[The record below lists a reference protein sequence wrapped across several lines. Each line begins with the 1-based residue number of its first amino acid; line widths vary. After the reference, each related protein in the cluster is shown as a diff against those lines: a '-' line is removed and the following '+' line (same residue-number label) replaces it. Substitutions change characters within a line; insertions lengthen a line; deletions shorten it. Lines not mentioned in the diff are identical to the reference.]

1 MKNKFLI
8 LTTALL
14 FSFLSTV
21 FAAPENNKSENNKPE
36 SIGEVESWLSKMH
49 QAAHMVNY
57 QGVFV
62 YGQKNNLSSMRIIH
76 SADAS
81 GERERLLSLDGTG
94 REVIRNKNSVTC
106 ILPDSK
112 SVMVEKN
119 RPKSNFPPAFPVKV
133 NELSR
138 NYTFYLAGK
147 ETVAGHTAQ
156 KIIIQP
162 KDKYRYGHTL
172 WIDDKTGLL
181 LKTYLMNEANQA
193 VEKFMFTQI
202 DFMEKV
208 PEKLLKPSITGE
220 NFTWYE
226 SGKKKSDEKD
236 IPSKWRVK
244 HLPNGFNADMNR
256 KHVMPRSGI
265 AIEQLMYSDGLSS
278 ISVFIEKHSNKN
290 DQITGHSRMGA
301 INACGR
307 ALKNGIHVT
316 VVGEVTHAAV
326 KMMCD
331 SVYQKK

>member
-1 MKNKFLI
+1 MKNKFL
-8 LTTALL
+8 LL
-14 FSFLSTV
+14 STSLFLSV
-21 FAAPENNKSENNKPE
+21 SSSVLADDGASNKVIET
-36 SIGEVESWLSKMH
+36 WLSKMH
-49 QAAHMVNY
+49 KAAHMVNY

-62 YGQKNNLSSMRIIH
+62 YGQKNNLSSMKIIH
-76 SADAS
+76 STNGGS
-81 GERERLLSLDGTG
+81 ERERLLSLDGTG
-94 REVIRNKNSVTC
+94 REVIRNKDTVTC

-119 RPKSNFPPAFPVKV
+119 RPKSNFPPEFPVKIE
-133 NELSR
+133 ELSR
-138 NYTFYLAGK
+138 NYSFYLSGK
-147 ETVAGHTAQ
+147 EMVAGQTAQ

-162 KDKYRYGHTL
+162 KDEFRYGHAL
-172 WIDDKTGLL
+172 WIDTKTGLL
-181 LKTYLMNEANQA
+181 LKTHLMNDAKQA

-202 DFMEKV
+202 DFMNIV
-208 PEKLLKPSITGE
+208 PEKLLKPSISGD

-226 SGKKKSDEKD
+226 SGKTNEEVKHL
-236 IPSKWRVK
+236 PSKWRVK
-244 HLPNGFNADMNR
+244 DLPSGFTADMTR

-278 ISVFIEKHSNKN
+278 VSIFIEKHSNN
-290 DQITGHSRMGA
+290 DDQIIGDSTMGA

-331 SVYQKK
+331 SVYQIK

>member
-1 MKNKFLI
+1 MKNKSLI
-8 LTTALL
+8 LIPSLVFFYLSNALA
-14 FSFLSTV
+14 V
-21 FAAPENNKSENNKPE
+21 SETK
-36 SIGEVESWLSKMH
+36 SIGSNDDVEMWLSKMH
-49 QAAHMVNY
+49 KAAHMVNY
-57 QGVFV
+57 NGVFV

-76 SADAS
+76 GADDS

-119 RPKSNFPPAFPVKV
+119 RPESDFPPAFPVKIDK
-133 NELSR
+133 LSR
-138 NYTFYLAGK
+138 NYTFHLSGK
-147 ETVAGHTAQ
+147 EMVAGHSAQ

-162 KDKYRYGHTL
+162 KDQYRYGHAL

-181 LKTYLMNEANQA
+181 LKTHLMNESRQA

-202 DFMEKV
+202 DFMNTV
-208 PEKLLKPSITGE
+208 PEKMLKPSISGE

-226 SGKKKSDEKD
+226 SGKAKKEHSSA
-236 IPSKWRVK
+236 PSNWRVK
-244 HLPNGFNADMNR
+244 NLPNGFTADMNR

-265 AIEQLMYSDGLSS
+265 AIEQLVYSDGLSS
-278 ISVFIEKHSNKN
+278 VSVFIEKHSDKN
-290 DQITGHSRMGA
+290 DQIIGDSTMGA

-307 ALKNGIHVT
+307 VLKNGIHVT
-316 VVGEVTHAAV
+316 VVGEVTHLAV

-331 SVYQKK
+331 SVYQIK

>member
-8 LTTALL
+8 SIIGLL
-14 FSFLSTV
+14 LSV
-21 FAAPENNKSENNKPE
+21 LSNVNADVGNSKSVSKDL
-36 SIGEVESWLSKMH
+36 VESWLSKMH
-49 QAAHMVNY
+49 KAAHMVNY
-57 QGVFV
+57 QGIFV

-76 SADAS
+76 SADS
-81 GERERLLSLDGTG
+81 TGERERLLSLDGTG
-94 REVIRNKNSVTC
+94 REVIRTKNSVTC

-119 RPKSNFPPAFPVKV
+119 RPKSNFPPAFPVKI
-133 NELSR
+133 NQLSR
-138 NYTFYLAGK
+138 NYTFYLAAK
-147 ETVAGHTAQ
+147 EMVAGQTAQ

-162 KDKYRYGHTL
+162 KDKFRYGHAL

-181 LKTYLMNEANQA
+181 LKTHLMNENKQA

-202 DFMEKV
+202 EFMKKV
-208 PEKLLKPSITGE
+208 PEKLLKASISGE

-226 SGKKKSDEKD
+226 SGKAKKEEKN

-244 HLPNGFNADMNR
+244 HLPSGFHTDMNR

-265 AIEQLMYSDGLSS
+265 AIEQLVYSDGLSS
-278 ISVFIEKHSNKN
+278 VSVFIEKHSTKD
-290 DQITGHSRMGA
+290 DQITGHSQMGA

-307 ALKNGIHVT
+307 VLKNGIHVT

-331 SVYQKK
+331 SVYQIK

>member
-1 MKNKFLI
+1 MKNKFLFI
-8 LTTALL
+8 TIFL
-14 FSFLSTV
+14 F
-21 FAAPENNKSENNKPE
+21 A
-36 SIGEVESWLSKMH
+36 VESVLADQTNIKQVEPWLSKMH
-49 QAAHMVNY
+49 RAAHMSNY

-62 YGQKNNLSSMRIIH
+62 YGQSDNLSSMKIVH
-76 SADAS
+76 STDGL

-119 RPKSNFPPAFPVKV
+119 RPQSNFPPAFPVKI
-133 NELSR
+133 NELLETYDFHLS
-138 NYTFYLAGK
+138 GK
-147 ETVAGHTAQ
+147 EMVAGQIAQ
-156 KIIIQP
+156 KITIKP
-162 KDKYRYGHTL
+162 KDKFRYGHAL
-172 WIDDKTGLL
+172 WIDEKSGLL
-181 LKTYLMNEANQA
+181 LKTHLMNENGKA

-202 DFMEKV
+202 NYMDKV
-208 PEKLLKPSITGE
+208 PEKLLKPSIKGE

-226 SGKKKSDEKD
+226 SGEPKKEKANV
-236 IPSKWRVK
+236 PSKWTVK
-244 HLPNGFNADMNR
+244 NLPTGFKADMNR

-278 ISVFIEKHSNKN
+278 VSVFIEKHSGKN

-307 ALKNGIHVT
+307 VYDKDIHVT
-316 VVGEVTHAAV
+316 VVGEVTYDAV

-331 SVYQKK
+331 SVYLQK